1 MTEKNVNK
9 SIKASQRE
17 AQPKADGFFKRIF
30 TKVDEA
36 MKAKAENTCC
46 KDSDSD
52 GKGGK
57 CC

>member
-1 MTEKNVNK
+1 MTENNENK
-9 SIKASQRE
+9 PIEATQNE

-36 MKAKAENTCC
+36 MKAKAEDSCC